1 MEILNCS
8 FLKKGKARGDLR
20 AEREEGL
27 SDGLELR
34 MGGCHPSAYWPVYPS
49 PTYPRPFRH

>member
-34 MGGCHPSAYWPVYPS
+34 MGGCHPSACWPVYPS